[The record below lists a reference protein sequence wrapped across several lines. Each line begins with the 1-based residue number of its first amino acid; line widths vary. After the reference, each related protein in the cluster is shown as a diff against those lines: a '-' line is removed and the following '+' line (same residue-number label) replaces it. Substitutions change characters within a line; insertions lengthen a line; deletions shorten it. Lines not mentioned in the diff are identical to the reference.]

1 MMEEGH
7 NDTIISSLSSGSIFL
22 EQLQSSFTGISDRFA
37 YATLTEER
45 DFPGVG
51 KIVDDESASLYLAR
65 ETRNSIPAN
74 HAEMARFSRPNE
86 IGFKRVVNGL
96 KNLLRV
102 TARMAERGHSK
113 SLPTRLSDMRSMP
126 YIERGYTPYDYG
138 MYTPGRGGIPFN
150 DPRLFSQNPRYPPG
164 FARREW
170 MSPYD
175 DPAYDERGLPTY
187 LNRVS
192 ISQAAMGGNT
202 SIDTPTGYHS
212 TENEIVPEET
222 PAIPP
227 RTQSPEPISDP
238 TPHKPTNGK
247 VVKTSDETM
256 ARPVEP
262 DEKVADTEKE
272 MQNGEEG
279 DSEGAED
286 EEGEHF
292 PSPVTRD
299 MFVRLHQEV
308 FS

>member
-1 MMEEGH
+1 MIKEGH

-51 KIVDDESASLYLAR
+51 KIVDDESASLFLAR

-113 SLPTRLSDMRSMP
+113 SLPTRLSDMRNMP

-138 MYTPGRGGIPFN
+138 MYTPGRGGIPFD
-150 DPRLFSQNPRYPPG
+150 DPRLYSQNPRYPPG
-164 FARREW
+164 FARIER

-192 ISQAAMGGNT
+192 ISQANMGGNT
-202 SIDTPTGYHS
+202 SLDTPTGYHS
-212 TENEIVPEET
+212 AENETTAEEI
-222 PAIPP
+222 PAMPP
-227 RTQSPEPISDP
+227 QTESPEPIKGS
-238 TPHKPTNGK
+238 TPPKSTNGE
-247 VVKTSDETM
+247 VTVTPEDTT
-256 ARPVEP
+256 ARPVEQE
-262 DEKVADTEKE
+262 DKKVSAQEEAQKE
-272 MQNGEEG
+272 AEAE
-279 DSEGAED
+279 SEDGAN

-299 MFVRLHQEV
+299 MFVQLHQEV